1 MVKLEHV
8 TKRYNDTTAVND
20 LSMQVNDGE
29 IVGIIGHNGAG
40 KSTTLKMIAGLIAPT
55 EGFIEVMGHNIKKD
69 STQFKKQIG
78 FLPEE
83 SPLYENMTARQY
95 LMFFSELYQM
105 PRRQAEERIDE
116 LLGSLKLAEKDKL

>member
-8 TKRYNDTTAVND
+8 NKRYHDTTAVND

-55 EGFIEVMGHNIKKD
+55 DGFI
-69 STQFKKQIG
+69 
-78 FLPEE
+78 
-83 SPLYENMTARQY
+83 
-95 LMFFSELYQM
+95 
-105 PRRQAEERIDE
+105 
-116 LLGSLKLAEKDKL
+116 